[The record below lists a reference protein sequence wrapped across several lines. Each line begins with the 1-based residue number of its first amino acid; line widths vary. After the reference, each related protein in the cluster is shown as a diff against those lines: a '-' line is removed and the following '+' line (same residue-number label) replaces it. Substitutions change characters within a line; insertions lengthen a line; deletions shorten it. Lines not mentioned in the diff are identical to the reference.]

1 MAKRKKYSDGFKA
14 RVALDAIKGQKTINE
29 LASEYGV
36 HPNQI
41 SNWKKKLITGS
52 ADIFSRSK
60 DREAES
66 QEIEKDKLYQQ
77 IGKLKVEVDFLK
89 KTAGYGT

>member
-1 MAKRKKYSDGFKA
+1 M
-14 RVALDAIKGQKTINE
+14 ALDAIKGQKTINE

-66 QEIEKDKLYQQ
+66 QEIEKDKLYQ
-77 IGKLKVEVDFLK
+77 
-89 KTAGYGT
+89 

>member
-60 DREAES
+60 DLEAES

-89 KTAGYGT
+89 KTAGYKT